1 MRILLVGLDAFTPL
15 CCSEGIFASR
25 ARCGE
30 AAAFDFGFMFSPLFF
45 DAGAH
50 LVFSVFRDTADR
62 FGTGSETTESCPTG
76 CAPRLGLGH
85 RQEHHGHNAL
95 LFIRDTLLS
104 LRALHALTV
113 ASEPSNTMMACAK
126 SGAQYPTSAG

>member
-1 MRILLVGLDAFTPL
+1 
-15 CCSEGIFASR
+15 
-25 ARCGE
+25 
-30 AAAFDFGFMFSPLFF
+30 MFSPLFF

-62 FGTGSETTESCPTG
+62 FGTGSETTESCPTD

-95 LFIRDTLLS
+95 LFIRDTLLFTPRTS
-104 LRALHALTV
+104 RPDSCVQAVQYHDGLRQKRRSVPHIYGIVSWTLKTFQGFWVQAQ
-113 ASEPSNTMMACAK
+113 EKK
-126 SGAQYPTSAG
+126 SCSAGFRSIWAKTRS